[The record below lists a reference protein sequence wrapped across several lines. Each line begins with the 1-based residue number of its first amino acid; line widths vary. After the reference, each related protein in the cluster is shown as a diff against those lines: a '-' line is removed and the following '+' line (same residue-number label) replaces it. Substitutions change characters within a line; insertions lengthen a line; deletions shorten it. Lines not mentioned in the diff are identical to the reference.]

1 VLLRLQENTTEAASS
16 SHALREVFLKVAGTL
31 FPQES
36 CTFRSNQLAN
46 EGSSQKT
53 IQKQQSFRKEPKNKT
68 TG

>member
-1 VLLRLQENTTEAASS
+1 VLLRLKAKQSKLVPRRMPCRKYIRWLA
-16 SHALREVFLKVAGTL
+16 R
-31 FPQES
+31 
-36 CTFRSNQLAN
+36 TFRSNQLAN